1 MAGKIATCCY
11 CGTRAALILRS
22 TGRHELSCSS
32 CGAPLHEMKAL
43 PMRSAAAPVR
53 AMPAAAARTA
63 PGPKTRR
70 KPVKKRKKMRKFSP
84 MRAFREALDE
94 VWDVVED
101 TID

>member
-11 CGTRAALILRS
+11 CGARAALILRG

-101 TID
+101 IID